1 MGRSEMGASD
11 RETTQYDVVVV
22 GGGPVGCS
30 AGVFTARDGLDTA
43 IFDRGNASLRRCA
56 YLENYLGFP
65 EGIDIETFYALAQ
78 DHAEAAGC
86 TVVDD
91 LVESVERS
99 QNGFV
104 VESQSGQ
111 TVTSARVIAATRH
124 GGEYLRPLGRDAM
137 FETHE
142 HDGEEHEHFDPGY
155 ADADGRTP
163 IDGLYVASP
172 SGERDVQ
179 AIVAAGQ
186 GAHVARSLIADR
198 RQDEG
203 MPEGVLANRYDWL
216 RPDAEF
222 EGEWG
227 ERERWREWFDEH
239 VPEDPA
245 ATLERLDELRE
256 RAVDRA
262 LETHRSDDEI
272 ERLTTVGHQRI
283 ADHLDPDAL
292 ATAVDDE
299 VLDAVDDE
307 RLLQA
312 VDDEAIRSSLARTG
326 DAGSVSPDSS

>member
-186 GAHVARSLIADR
+186 GAHVARSLLADH
-198 RQDEG
+198 RQERG
-203 MPEGVLANRYDWL
+203 YPEGVLANRYDWL

-222 EGEWG
+222 AGEWG
-227 ERERWREWFDEH
+227 DRDRWREWFDEH
-239 VPEDPA
+239 VPDDPV
-245 ATLERLDELRE
+245 ATPERLDELRE

-262 LETHRSDDEI
+262 LDTRRSDDEI
-272 ERLTTVGHQRI
+272 ERLTADGHRAL
-283 ADHLDPDAL
+283 ADHLEPDAL
-292 ATAVDDE
+292 AAAVDERVLEAVDDE
-299 VLDAVDDE
+299 TLLAAVDDDRIRSHLE
-307 RLLQA
+307 STDDTDGKA
-312 VDDEAIRSSLARTG
+312 VD
-326 DAGSVSPDSS
+326 VQ